1 MVTDMNDK
9 LTSVVLKTVVAWT
22 AVGLVIAAIVVTFG
36 LFLSDPKRFQTLMF
50 EHVRAV
56 VGIPIAA
63 ISSFCVLLVFEV
75 RAGQVEFEAL
85 GFIFR
90 GGAGPAV
97 IWVFSFLAFVAA
109 IRLLW

>member
-1 MVTDMNDK
+1 MLVIVAIMVTF
-9 LTSVVLKTVVAWT
+9 W
-22 AVGLVIAAIVVTFG
+22 
-36 LFLSDPKRFQTLMF
+36 LFLSDMKRFQTLMVD
-50 EHVRAV
+50 HVRAV

-85 GFIFR
+85 GFKFH